1 MWWRDQAWDF
11 VFRVQLG
18 VVSTPLLG
26 PGRPQVRQQGQHGQ
40 RSGAGQCPHRG
51 FRLGKGRDQAEGRCL
66 HTYCMPPSL
75 PRKPSVQPG
84 AAGGARNRLKGPA
97 APTGVLQTE
106 PGCVH
111 SAGPSGAGGRQ
122 EKPQKDTASVW
133 GLARPL
139 PLDTGIVLGLE
150 RGDTISRRPLCPA
163 MPGASKSG
171 GKLSVPQ
178 GWLWNPQGPLQIA
191 AVRPLFSNWGHSQGG
206 HSRA

>member
-1 MWWRDQAWDF
+1 M

-40 RSGAGQCPHRG
+40 RSGAGQCPHWG

-106 PGCVH
+106 PQCVH

-122 EKPQKDTASVW
+122 EKAQKDTASVW

-139 PLDTGIVLGLE
+139 PWTQALSWLSREVTPSAGVLCALRCQGRPSQEESCLP
-150 RGDTISRRPLCPA
+150 RRAGC
-163 MPGASKSG
+163 GTRRVQC
-171 GKLSVPQ
+171 KL
-178 GWLWNPQGPLQIA
+178 LL
-191 AVRPLFSNWGHSQGG
+191 
-206 HSRA
+206 